1 MTTPD
6 KKAEDKKNDD
16 IVSPKDSSKKEETPV
31 IFPDLPDD
39 MPHEAKQI
47 IRMAMMSSSATGM
60 SRHHPL
66 FEKFTEDHVHKYLDY
81 IQKDDDN
88 EFSFRSSNRWFYLLY
103 TVLGLCFFSF
113 LVIYLLPKDKG
124 LLDEI
129 LKLLVAFAGGLG
141 SGYGIKAFKDKKK

>member
-1 MTTPD
+1 MTTSD
-6 KKAEDKKNDD
+6 KKGEEKKNND
-16 IVSPKDSSKKEETPV
+16 ILSAKDSSKKEESPV

-39 MPHEAKQI
+39 MPQEAKQI
-47 IRMAMMSSSATGM
+47 VRMAMMSSSATGVP
-60 SRHHPL
+60 RHHPL

-103 TVLGLCFFSF
+103 TILGLSFFSF
-113 LVIYLLPKDKG
+113 LVIYLLPKDKA

-129 LKLLVAFAGGLG
+129 LKLLVAYLLADLAVDMG
-141 SGYGIKAFKDKKK
+141 